1 MVRIEQSELYDN
13 VLVSKFCVFLK
24 RYNTVGK
31 SLLLLLLLFFFLGG
45 GGDISKKKKN
55 SHHVFRLSLRG

>member
-1 MVRIEQSELYDN
+1 MRIEQSELYDN

-31 SLLLLLLLFFFLGG
+31 SLLLLLFFFWGG
-45 GGDISKKKKN
+45 GGDISKKKKK
-55 SHHVFRLSLRG
+55 FPPRL